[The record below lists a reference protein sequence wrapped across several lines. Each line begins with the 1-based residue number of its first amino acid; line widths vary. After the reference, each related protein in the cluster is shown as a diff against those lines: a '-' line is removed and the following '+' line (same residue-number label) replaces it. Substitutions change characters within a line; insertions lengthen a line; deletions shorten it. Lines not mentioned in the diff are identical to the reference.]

1 MTPGRTGPARTR
13 PSSLDGVTN
22 PQNDRARAL
31 VDGADVLLVDFDG
44 PLARI
49 FPGTTWLEVSADLRR
64 YAVERAGAQ
73 LAPVLGD
80 EPDHVQV
87 LRMIGEHAPQ
97 VAGDAADVVTRLELE
112 AARTAPLQPGAL
124 EFLDEALARSARV
137 FVVTNNDPGV
147 VPAVLDRHVPGLTAR
162 LHGVHGR
169 TAGRTDD
176 LKPAPDLLLRAL
188 AQVPEPLPAVFL
200 GDSVTDVL
208 AGAAAGVPVVGV
220 AQDAQRRAD
229 LLAAGARA
237 VVADL
242 GELLHTPG
250 AGPA

>member
-1 MTPGRTGPARTR
+1 MTSPRTDLA
-13 PSSLDGVTN
+13 
-22 PQNDRARAL
+22 QAL
-31 VDGADVLLVDFDG
+31 VDAADVLLVDFDG

-49 FPGTTWLEVSADLRR
+49 FPGTRWLEVSADLRG
-64 YAVERAGAQ
+64 YAVERARNDLDLD
-73 LAPVLGD
+73 LAAVLGE

-87 LRMIGEHAPQ
+87 LRLIGRHAPGI
-97 VAGDAADVVTRLELE
+97 AADAAELVTRLELD

-137 FVVTNNDPGV
+137 FVVTNNDPDV

-162 LHGVHGR
+162 LTGVHGR

-188 AQVPEPLPAVFL
+188 AQMAKRGVTGGKAGLDEISAVLL

-208 AGAAAGVPVVGV
+208 AGKAAGVPVVGV
-220 AQDAQRRAD
+220 AQDAQRRED

-237 VVADL
+237 VVGDL
-242 GELLHTPG
+242 GALLHTPG
-250 AGPA
+250 DRG

>member
-1 MTPGRTGPARTR
+1 M
-13 PSSLDGVTN
+13 TN
-22 PQNDRARAL
+22 PQTDRARAL
-31 VDGADVLLVDFDG
+31 VDGADVLLLDFDG

-64 YAVERAGAQ
+64 YAVERAGAH

-87 LRMIGEHAPQ
+87 LRMVGEHAPEIA
-97 VAGDAADVVTRLELE
+97 VDAAELVTRLELD

-124 EFLDEALARSARV
+124 EFLDEALTRSVRV
-137 FVVTNNDPGV
+137 FVVTNNDPDV

-162 LHGVHGR
+162 LDGVHGR

-188 AQVPEPLPAVFL
+188 AQAPGLPAVFL

-208 AGAAAGVPVVGV
+208 AGDAAGVQAVGV
-220 AQDAQRRAD
+220 AQDATRRDD

-242 GELLHTPG
+242 DELLHTPG
-250 AGPA
+250 GGPP